1 VGTAIVKENRFGK
14 SRCGT
19 VRAEAH
25 LVVTSW
31 GVLHSQSAVL
41 YSVWLAVLL

>member
-1 VGTAIVKENRFGK
+1 VR
-14 SRCGT
+14 T
-19 VRAEAH
+19 VAH
-25 LVVTSW
+25 LVVTAW